1 MSRRFDL
8 IVFDWDGTLLDSTG
22 AIVRAIQAACADLG
36 FEPPGEQTAREVI
49 GLGLQDALGTAL
61 PQLDRRDYGRLAE
74 RYRHH
79 YLSCDHELRLYPGA
93 SGLVDRLRSGG
104 YSLGI
109 ATGKSRLGLE
119 RALAL
124 AGLGSCFTA
133 TRCADE
139 CNPKPHPAM
148 LLELMVATGV
158 KPARTLMVGDTTHDL
173 RMARNAAV
181 PAVAVTFGAHA
192 RDRLAQERPLGCVD
206 SIAALG
212 HWIAQHG

>member
-22 AIVRAIQAACADLG
+22 AIVHAIQAACTDLG
-36 FEPPGEQTAREVI
+36 LEPPGERTARAVI
-49 GLGLQDALGTAL
+49 GLGLQDALGTAV

-79 YLSCDHELRLYPGA
+79 YLSRDHELRLYPGA
-93 SGLVDRLRSGG
+93 SALLDRLRSGG

-124 AGLGSCFTA
+124 SGLGTRFTA

-139 CNPKPHPAM
+139 CDPKPHPAM
-148 LLELMVATGV
+148 LLELMAATAAA
-158 KPARTLMVGDTTHDL
+158 PARTLMVGDTTHDL

-181 PAVAVTFGAHA
+181 PAVAVTFGAHP
-192 RDRLAQERPLGCVD
+192 REQLAKERPLECVD
-206 SIAALG
+206 SIEALG
-212 HWIAQHG
+212 RWIALHG